1 MLELLPAPLEIVEST
16 GNIVPF
22 SKAIEQLVS
31 EIWEQEKAKR
41 PHLFDGEIFTIESI
55 SPQRATGRFV
65 PYRYFIAQ
73 LNRPDL
79 FAELHLQVL
88 AVSGALFSPEGIVF
102 GLRDKTLTQQG
113 GFWELVPS
121 GGIDRHSLMASGH
134 LDVIKQL
141 MVELEEEVGLAS
153 QDITSTEISCLI
165 HDTERHVLDIGVK
178 IETSRP
184 ISEILTF
191 HRTIPQ
197 TEHVELRVI
206 SPSALA
212 EFMEKTGK
220 DFLPA
225 SAVILRGLGVIP
237 PAGFPKIWQK
247 KPPVLLLR
255 VDASSQIGLGH
266 LMRSLA
272 LAQAW
277 QHFSG
282 EVFHLGQCP
291 EFLQAKLDSMGVRRI
306 ALHATPGSMAD
317 AAETLALAS
326 HHHATW
332 VILDGYHFNSDFQS
346 RLRTGHWLVGVID
359 DYGHLPRYDGDLIL
373 NQNCYADND
382 LYPHHA
388 TSSRFLLGCQ
398 YSLLR
403 DEFSQ
408 TTRPKRIFK
417 DRAKKLLITLGGS
430 DPDGVTLKI
439 LDLLPFLTSP
449 LEVRLIIGGSNPRR
463 KELHRASAS
472 LGIQAID
479 NATNMVELMDW
490 ADVAISTGGSTCWEL
505 MHRGVPMLLVI
516 LAENQKRNVEKL
528 SSAGVAV
535 NLGWHDDWEI
545 TVAKIQLEEILN
557 DAPRRETM
565 SRTGQAMVDGQ
576 GAHRLVEFMRDYALI
591 VRPVT
596 VADARLLYDWANEPG
611 VREASFHTRP
621 IGWEE
626 HISWFQ
632 GKLND
637 PTCRIYVGENLLGIP
652 VGMIRLDEHTPTE
665 LVVSISV
672 DSRQRG
678 RGIGGRMLDLAM
690 RVTESERLVSKYIA
704 LVKPSNHDSR
714 LMFEKRGYQFMH
726 IINFEGMDAIEY
738 HRYPKKSSTPL
749 SPT

>member
-16 GNIVPF
+16 GNAAPF
-22 SKAIEQLVS
+22 STAIEQLVN

-41 PHLFDGEIFTIESI
+41 PHLFDGEIFTVESI
-55 SPQRATGRFV
+55 SPQRASGRFV

-79 FAELHLQVL
+79 FSELHLQVL

-121 GGIDRHSLMASGH
+121 GGIDRHSLMESGR

-197 TEHVELRVI
+197 TEHIELRVI
-206 SPSALA
+206 SPAA
-212 EFMEKTGK
+212 VAGFMEETGK
-220 DFLPA
+220 NFLPA

-237 PAGFPKIWQK
+237 PAGFPKAWQK

-255 VDASSQIGLGH
+255 ADASSQMGVGH

-282 EVFHLGQCP
+282 DVLYLGQCP
-291 EFLQAKLDSMGVRRI
+291 EFLQARLDSMGVRRV
-306 ALHATPGSMAD
+306 ALQAAPGSIAD
-317 AAETLALAS
+317 AEETLDLANR
-326 HHHATW
+326 HHATW
-332 VILDGYHFNSDFQS
+332 VILDGYHFTSDFQL
-346 RLRTGHWLVGVID
+346 RLRTGHWRVGVID

-373 NQNCYADND
+373 NQNCYASSD
-382 LYPHHA
+382 LYPEHA
-388 TSSRFLLGCQ
+388 TSSRFLFGCQ
-398 YSLLR
+398 YTLLR
-403 DEFSQ
+403 DEF
-408 TTRPKRIFK
+408 TRVARPERVFK
-417 DRAKKLLITLGGS
+417 NRAKKLLITLGGS
-430 DPDGVTLKI
+430 DPDGVTLKVLEI
-439 LDLLPFLTSP
+439 LPQLDSA
-449 LEVRLIIGGSNPRR
+449 LEVRLVIGGSNFHRE
-463 KELHRASAS
+463 ELHRASAAV
-472 LGIQAID
+472 GAQVID

-490 ADVAISTGGSTCWEL
+490 ADVAISAGGSTCWEL

-516 LAENQKRNVEKL
+516 LAENQKRNVEAL

-535 NLGWHDDWEI
+535 NLGWHNDWD
-545 TVAKIQLEEILN
+545 TVTAKNRLEELLN
-557 DAPRRETM
+557 DAPRREAM
-565 SRTGQAMVDGQ
+565 SQIGQEMVDGQ
-576 GAHRLVEFMRDYALI
+576 GVQRVVEFMREYALN

-637 PTCRIYVGENLLGIP
+637 PTCRMYVGENLLGMP
-652 VGMIRLDEHTPTE
+652 VGMIRLDEHAVTE
-665 LVVSISV
+665 MVVSISV

-738 HRYPKKSSTPL
+738 HRYPNKTA
-749 SPT
+749 